1 MKIALSVETTAD
13 LSKEI
18 LKKYNLYLI
27 QFTVLLG
34 ETSCLDG
41 EITSADIFEFVEKTN
56 MLPKTSAVNIYTYQE
71 HFKKILADGYNEI
84 IHFTIG
90 SGFSASYNNALVAAE
105 EMKSVH
111 IIDSMNLS
119 SGIGLLALYAR
130 ELVDKGL
137 DVETV
142 VKKVRARALQVKT
155 SFVVHTLEYL
165 HKGGRCSGLARVSA
179 AILRLKPQI
188 VVADNKMVP
197 AKKYFGRRV
206 QVVEQYSEDV
216 VAEMVNPDLKYAF
229 ITHTLATP
237 EMIKA
242 ATDTLL
248 ERGFKE
254 VLVTNAGATITSHC
268 GPLTLGILYIDGDP
282 IE

>member
-1 MKIALSVETTAD
+1 MRIALSVETTAD
-13 LSKEI
+13 LSKEL

-34 ETSCLDG
+34 ETTYLDG
-41 EITSADIFEFVEKTN
+41 EITSAEIFDFVDKTN
-56 MLPKTSAVNIYTYQE
+56 ILPKTSAINVYTYQE
-71 HFKKILADGYNEI
+71 HFKKILADGYDEI
-84 IHFTIG
+84 IHITIG
-90 SGFSASYNNALVAAE
+90 SGFSGSHNNAIVAVE
-105 EMKSVH
+105 EMKNVH
-111 IIDSMNLS
+111 IVDSMNLS

-130 ELVDKGL
+130 ELIDNGL
-137 DVETV
+137 DVETI
-142 VKKVRARALQVKT
+142 VKKVNARASQVKT

-165 HKGGRCSGLARVSA
+165 HKGGRCSGIARVSA
-179 AILRLKPQI
+179 ALLRIKPQI

-197 AKKYFGRRV
+197 AKKYYGRRV
-206 QVVEQYSEDV
+206 QVIEQYSEDV
-216 VAEMVNPDLKYAF
+216 VAEMVKPDLKYAF

-242 ATDTLL
+242 ATDALL

-254 VLVTNAGATITSHC
+254 VYETNAGATITSHC